1 LGLKKVWQ
9 CKHLQVPE
17 RGIEYFLH
25 QRSLRKSKKK
35 YSKEKNGRR
44 QKKIQVEQKIILNIG
59 KKKQKKK

>member
-1 LGLKKVWQ
+1 MWQ

-25 QRSLRKSKKK
+25 TRSLRKSKKK